1 MHFVAGVVREQY
13 PSVLDF
19 VNEVSYLEKA
29 ATGMSYHACSVLK
42 YVSNSLY
49 LLPVSLQLLGVD
61 IRQMSKG
68 LKEATKELVENKQ
81 NKKLKVSQM

>member
-1 MHFVAGVVREQY
+1 MFCFELCLY
-13 PSVLDF
+13 
-19 VNEVSYLEKA
+19 
-29 ATGMSYHACSVLK
+29 
-42 YVSNSLY
+42 NSLY